1 MFGGV
6 DIFGS
11 KKKEKV
17 DQEPSHAQDLTG
29 STEAPPTQPKPAAKP
44 GRTLSSGSGGLFGEG
59 PGGEEKDDDDIFSFQ
74 TASRKHKYVELVILV
89 F

>member
-17 DQEPSHAQDLTG
+17 DQEPSQDLTG
-29 STEAPPTQPKPAAKP
+29 STEAPPTQPKPAAKS
-44 GRTLSSGSGGLFGEG
+44 GRTLSSGSGGLFGE
-59 PGGEEKDDDDIFSFQ
+59 GGEEKDDDDIFSFQ
-74 TASRKHKYVELVILV
+74 TASRKHKCVELVILV